1 MRHHAPRGCLRLGSA
16 DVSHKEWWRRLFDTT
31 LYFEL
36 YEAQDTELAL
46 TQVSQLVTLLALRPH
61 TRILDVGCGYGRHSV
76 ELARRGFDVTGVD
89 ISDVQ
94 LTRARE
100 RAAATGVAVD
110 FHRLDGRALEFEAE
124 FDAAVSMFL
133 SFGFFETDAEHLAML
148 QGVSRSLKPGGRFL
162 MDFWNREYEI
172 QRFDRWQV
180 DRTGEIFE
188 LEEWDFDYLQGR
200 LNWTNHA
207 FFPDG
212 RHESWYHSIRAYTV
226 VEMKTLF
233 EQAGLHLDAV
243 YGSLAGT
250 PYSIESQASIFV
262 ATKP

>member
-1 MRHHAPRGCLRLGSA
+1 M
-16 DVSHKEWWRRLFDTT
+16 EWWRRLFETT

-36 YEAQDTELAL
+36 YEAQDVELAK
-46 TQVSQLVTLLALRPH
+46 TQVPQALALLDLTPPA
-61 TRILDVGCGYGRHSV
+61 RILDVGCGYGRHSI
-76 ELARRGFDVTGVD
+76 ELARLGFEVTGVD
-89 ISDVQ
+89 ISEVQ
-94 LTRARE
+94 LGRARE
-100 RAAATGVAVD
+100 KAQTVEVSVGFRQGDART
-110 FHRLDGRALEFEAE
+110 LEFEAE
-124 FDAAVSMFL
+124 FDAAISMFL

-148 QGVSRSLKPGGRFL
+148 RGIARALRPGGRFL

-180 DRTGEIFE
+180 ERTGDVFE
-188 LEEWDFDYLQGR
+188 LEEWDFDYLNGR

-226 VEMKTLF
+226 VEVKALF
-233 EQAGLHLDAV
+233 EQAGLRLDAV
-243 YGSLAGT
+243 YGGLSGT
-250 PYSIESQASIFV
+250 PYSIESQAAIFL

>member
-1 MRHHAPRGCLRLGSA
+1 M
-16 DVSHKEWWRRLFDTT
+16 EWWRRLFNST
-31 LYFEL
+31 LYFDL
-36 YEAQDTELAL
+36 YESQDTELAK
-46 TQVSQLVTLLALRPH
+46 TQVPQLTALLGLAPPA
-61 TRILDVGCGYGRHSV
+61 RILDVGCGYGRHSV
-76 ELARRGFDVTGVD
+76 ELAQLGFQVTGID
-89 ISDVQ
+89 ISEVQ
-94 LTRARE
+94 LARARE
-100 RAAATGVAVD
+100 KAQAAEVSVD
-110 FHRLDGRALEFEAE
+110 FRLGDARALEFEGE

-148 QGVSRSLKPGGRFL
+148 QGVGRSLKPGGRFL

-188 LEEWDFDYLQGR
+188 LEEWDFDYLKGR

-250 PYSIESQASIFV
+250 PYSIESQAAIFV